1 MGIYPKVIWVVFDV
15 INRFANGNK
24 VSEGGDA
31 DQEIAS
37 PFFVVFQLLCIGIIL
52 LHFVVLLGLEDNAS
66 MLKFPVRSCYCFEWA
81 LSLAGWT
88 RPIDLFFRLP
98 SVLDEMIIR
107 GDDRNYVEQ
116 CSAFEIETGKE
127 VKYQIMCPPHDSFP
141 PYTHHRALTLRP
153 PPRKIQDQVTINMS
167 MDS

>member
-37 PFFVVFQLLCIGIIL
+37 PLFVVFHLLCIGIIL
-52 LHFVVLLGLEDNAS
+52 LHVVVMMDLVDNVS
-66 MLKFPVRSCYCFEWA
+66 MLKFPVRSCYCLMWA

-88 RPIDLFFRLP
+88 GPIDLFL
-98 SVLDEMIIR
+98 
-107 GDDRNYVEQ
+107 G
-116 CSAFEIETGKE
+116 C
-127 VKYQIMCPPHDSFP
+127 H
-141 PYTHHRALTLRP
+141 
-153 PPRKIQDQVTINMS
+153 
-167 MDS
+167 